1 MPFPR
6 ITMKD
11 VARKSGVHV
20 STVSLALRNSA
31 ELPVATREKIQ
42 AVAREMGYHADPMLS
57 ALLAYRSGTTPPRYQ
72 ATVAMI
78 YDFENAAELD
88 QAGASYR
95 NFFTGVASKGEELG
109 YKVQRFFFDGPN
121 REGEGRRLGRVLNA
135 SGIRGVILGAFRPRT
150 SSFQLDW
157 DQFSV
162 VQIESQHLALSL
174 PMVSTDQVTMAREAV
189 RRLWQK
195 GYRRIGI
202 AVGREEEIYLDH
214 AFTVGFFGEA
224 GLHPE
229 LKPARPLLLT
239 NGQTWEEVG
248 RELRQWISR
257 NRLEAVVSNWTNTL
271 NALHATGGS
280 SAADPVVVELA
291 AEPEPGL
298 FGGMVQRDAV
308 VGERAMEQLAML
320 LKTNQ
325 TGTVDKPNRI
335 LIPGLWID
343 GTQSTA
349 KLGRARAKAA
359 AAVAS

>member
-1 MPFPR
+1 MSFPR

-20 STVSLALRNSA
+20 STVSLALRNSP
-31 ELPVATREKIQ
+31 ELPVETREKIQ

-57 ALLAYRSGTTPPRYQ
+57 ALLAYRSGSAPPRYQ

-78 YDFENAAELD
+78 YDFESAAELD
-88 QAGASYR
+88 QAGVSYR
-95 NFFTGVASKGEELG
+95 NFFMGAAAKGEELG
-109 YKVQRFFFDGPN
+109 YKVQRFYFDGPN
-121 REGEGRRLGRVLNA
+121 REGEGRRLGRILGA
-135 SGIRGVILGAFRPRT
+135 SGIRGVILCAFRPRT
-150 SSFQLDW
+150 GSFQLDW

-162 VQIESQHLALSL
+162 VQIESQHLALAV
-174 PMVSTDQVTMAREAV
+174 PTVSTDQVAMAREAV
-189 RRLWQK
+189 RRLWQQ

-248 RELRQWISR
+248 RELRRWIR
-257 NRLEAVVSNWTNTL
+257 RHRLEAVISNWTNTL

-280 SAADPVVVELA
+280 AAADPVVVELA

-298 FGGMVQRDAV
+298 FGGMVQRDTV

-325 TGTVDKPNRI
+325 TGCVEKPNRI
-335 LIPGLWID
+335 LIPGRWID
-343 GTQSTA
+343 GTQAAAGRS
-349 KLGRARAKAA
+349 RAREAA
-359 AAVAS
+359 AIAS